1 MSWFMYNNPRS
12 LLEDIQNAIEKILTY
27 TKGMSYESFTSNE
40 MAVDAVIRNFE
51 IIGEVVSK
59 LPDSFKEAHRDID
72 WFQIKG
78 MRNRI
83 VHDYRNVNLFVVW
96 DVIENDL
103 PALKMKIENILNN
116 L

>member
-1 MSWFMYNNPRS
+1 MYNNPQA
-12 LLEDIQNAIEKILTY
+12 LLEDVKNAIGKILTY
-27 TKGMSYESFTSNE
+27 TKGMTYESFIGNE
-40 MAVDAVIRNFE
+40 MIVDAVIRNFE

-59 LPDSFKEAHRDID
+59 LPDSFKETHPDID

-96 DVIENDL
+96 DAIQNDL
-103 PALKMKIENILNN
+103 PALKTKIEYILKS

>member
-1 MSWFMYNNPRS
+1 MYSNPKA
-12 LLEDIQNAIEKILTY
+12 LLEDLQSAIGKILAY
-27 TKGMSYESFTSNE
+27 TKGLGYESFTNND
-40 MAVDAVIRNFE
+40 MIVDAVTRNFE
-51 IIGEVVSK
+51 IIGEAVAK
-59 LPDSFKEAHRDID
+59 LPDSFKEAYPDID

-96 DVIENDL
+96 DAIQNDL
-103 PALKMKIENILNN
+103 PALKSKIEDILKS

>member
-1 MSWFMYNNPRS
+1 M
-12 LLEDIQNAIEKILTY
+12 TY
-27 TKGMSYESFTSNE
+27 EGFIKDE
-40 MAVDAVIRNFE
+40 MRIDAVVRNFE

-59 LPDSFKEAHRDID
+59 LSDSFKEAHPDID

-96 DVIENDL
+96 DAIENDL
-103 PALKMKIENILNN
+103 PTLNSKIAVILRAI
-116 L
+116 